1 MTSDRLARF
10 RALSVE
16 ERLCVVNALA
26 NANRGFDAG
35 GEIAFILA
43 WFRKG
48 KFRSTP
54 RTERMCRVIEG
65 KLSRGCIA

>member
-1 MTSDRLARF
+1 MTSDRVAQF

-35 GEIAFILA
+35 GIAFVLD

-54 RTERMCRVIEG
+54 RVDRMYRVIEA
-65 KLSRGCIA
+65 KLSRGCTA

>member
-1 MTSDRLARF
+1 MTSDRVARF

-16 ERLCVVNALA
+16 ERLRVVNAIA
-26 NANRGFDAG
+26 SADRAFEG
-35 GEIAFILA
+35 GEIAFVLA

-54 RTERMCRVIEG
+54 RVERMCHVIEG
-65 KLSRGCIA
+65 KLSRGRTA